1 MKKFLVSLAVILISI
16 SSALAANP
24 RRIVVIDPGHP
35 HAAGVQ
41 IERLEGVSDT
51 VLVFAPEGP
60 ELQEYLRVIDYYNGR
75 KQSPTSWVEK
85 VYTGKDYLKK
95 VPKAG
100 EGDFVVLAGKNSQ
113 KPDYI
118 LQSIRKGY
126 NVFSD
131 KPMAVDGKGYRKLEK
146 AYRMAEKKGL
156 ILFDEMTERYNSYNI
171 LCREIMS
178 MNDIV
183 GEVASYYIYD
193 VHHYYKKSAGS
204 VALRP
209 SWYFD
214 VREQGE
220 GIADVSTH
228 FIDLAMW
235 QCSPDVPVS
244 KERVSAIAGSHYP
257 TVISR
262 DQFATVSGETDFPEF
277 LSPYIRDGKLEV
289 NANGTLQFAIDAIP
303 VKIDIEW
310 RYGDDST
317 RDIFRQEIKC
327 ASAVILQTQDETT
340 SNIRKMT
347 VRMSDSAAEAV
358 SARLSAKYPWVSL
371 SRVSEGLYEVVTDAA
386 SRPRAVSGATATAD
400 KFLSFLNGE
409 PMPAWE
415 SVNTLTKYYITT
427 SAVESLR

>member
-1 MKKFLVSLAVILISI
+1 
-16 SSALAANP
+16 
-24 RRIVVIDPGHP
+24 
-35 HAAGVQ
+35 
-41 IERLEGVSDT
+41 
-51 VLVFAPEGP
+51 
-60 ELQEYLRVIDYYNGR
+60 
-75 KQSPTSWVEK
+75 
-85 VYTGKDYLKK
+85 
-95 VPKAG
+95 
-100 EGDFVVLAGKNSQ
+100 
-113 KPDYI
+113 
-118 LQSIRKGY
+118 
-126 NVFSD
+126 
-131 KPMAVDGKGYRKLEK
+131 
-146 AYRMAEKKGL
+146 
-156 ILFDEMTERYNSYNI
+156 
-171 LCREIMS
+171 

-183 GEVASYYIYD
+183 GEVSSYYIYD
-193 VHHYYKKSAGS
+193 VHHYYKKSAGN

-262 DQFATVSGETDFPEF
+262 DQFATVSGETDFSEF
-277 LSPYIRDGKLEV
+277 LSPYIRDGRLEV

-310 RYGDDST
+310 RYGNDST
-317 RDIFRQEIKC
+317 RDIFRQEVKC
-327 ASAVILQTQDETT
+327 ALAEIMQTQDETT
-340 SNIRKMT
+340 SNIRKMR
-347 VRMSDSAAEAV
+347 VRMSGETAEAV

-371 SRVSEGLYEVVTDAA
+371 SEISDDVFEIVIDA
-386 SRPRAVSGATATAD
+386 SSSPRMISGGTATAG

-409 PMPAWE
+409 PMPEWE

-427 SAVESLR
+427 TAVESLR